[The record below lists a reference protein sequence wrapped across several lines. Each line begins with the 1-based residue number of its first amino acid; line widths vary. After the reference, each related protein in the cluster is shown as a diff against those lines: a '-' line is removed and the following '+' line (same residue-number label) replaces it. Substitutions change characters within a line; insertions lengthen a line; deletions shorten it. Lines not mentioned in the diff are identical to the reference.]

1 MLKNYYFTSHE
12 ITPFTMAVIA
22 EHDVKGDQITRVLE
36 EDAEYVLDGTP
47 TKIIDDACRFFGASL
62 KGRQDG
68 TKDISGITHKAPISI
83 DPSSGMYFFP
93 TTSPSSSKC
102 SWIAH
107 SHIDKV
113 NRSGNHQTEM
123 LFKNGRKVIIDISY
137 GSMLNQLQRTAQF
150 RYLLDNRIRF
160 LHQHLSA
167 DMVAEPSTSV
177 LGQ

>member
-22 EHDVKGDQITRVLE
+22 ERDKNGDQKITRILE
-36 EDAEYVLDGTP
+36 EDTEYVLDEPP

-93 TTSPSSSKC
+93 TTSPSSQKC

-113 NRSGNHQTEM
+113 SRAAEKTEI
-123 LFKNGRKVIIDISY
+123 LFKNGKKVILEISY

-150 RYLLDNRIRF
+150 RYLLDNRIKF

-167 DMVAEPSTSV
+167 EMVAEP
-177 LGQ
+177 